1 MDAKDDP
8 YIGFD
13 PITSGEETYF
23 DIETSSW
30 KKKCF
35 RPTGSTSADCSDVI
49 ARLNSALSQNQLLNS
64 TLEEERAKLNIRD
77 KEIEKLKSDL
87 SDLNKALLS
96 NSSACEILKAAL
108 EPVARLNNDVIYYAI
123 REGFTCEGL
132 TPVEV
137 DDLSGSPSHT
147 AVLDAIRNA
156 PRMYNTEEA

>member
-35 RPTGSTSADCSDVI
+35 RSTGSVSSDYSDVI
-49 ARLNSALSQNQLLNS
+49 ARLNSALSQNQLLNA
-64 TLEEERAKLNIRD
+64 TLEEERAKLNLRD

-108 EPVARLNNDVIYYAI
+108 QPVARFFLSNWPSSYY
-123 REGFTCEGL
+123 TCVLADG
-132 TPVEV
+132 
-137 DDLSGSPSHT
+137 
-147 AVLDAIRNA
+147 AVSLPAQA
-156 PRMYNTEEA
+156 KKMKQFC

>member
-23 DIETSSW
+23 DIEMSSW

-35 RPTGSTSADCSDVI
+35 RSTGSVSSDCSAVT
-49 ARLNSALSQNQLLNS
+49 ARLNSALSQNQLLNA
-64 TLEEERAKLNIRD
+64 TLEEERAKLKLRD

-108 EPVARLNNDVIYYAI
+108 EPVARLSNDVIYYAI

-137 DDLSGSPSHT
+137 DDLSGSPSHN

>member
-35 RPTGSTSADCSDVI
+35 RPTGSVSSDCSDVI
-49 ARLNSALSQNQLLNS
+49 ARLNSALSQNQLLNA
-64 TLEEERAKLNIRD
+64 TLEEERVKLNLRD

-108 EPVARLNNDVIYYAI
+108 EPVVRLNNDVIYYVI
-123 REGFTCEGL
+123 REGFKCEGL

-137 DDLSGSPSHT
+137 DDLSGSPSHI